1 MKSYKNRISKK
12 IIDYFMENKI
22 IFILFLLIL
31 GMSLASDAFLT
42 SRNILNVLRQIST
55 SALVGLGFTLVVA
68 SGNIDLSV
76 GTMLGLIG
84 VVMAKLSLIPGM
96 PLPVAIIFG
105 LIFGLGLG
113 LFNGFLITYLKLN
126 GFVATLATAMVFKG
140 VNYLVTGNAAVFGL
154 SDTFKIFGQ
163 GYVWI
168 IPVPVILMCI
178 MALILTIFLKYSW
191 YGRHIIAIGGN
202 AEGAKAAGIDVEKI
216 KRLAY
221 VIMGLFAGLS
231 ALVMTG
237 RLGSA
242 QTTAG
247 QGMEMD
253 AVAAVVLGGTS
264 LYGGKAKVLGTILG
278 CFAVGIINNG
288 LNLAHVDANWQIV
301 VKGLL
306 IIIAII
312 IDSQSQEFVAKLQ
325 AKESSDGTAS

>member
-1 MKSYKNRISKK
+1 MKNYKSQTYNRFLNF
-12 IIDYFMENKI
+12 FMENKI
-22 IFILFLLIL
+22 IFMLLLLLL
-31 GMSLASDAFLT
+31 GMTIASDAFLT

-55 SALVGLGFTLVVA
+55 SALIGLGFTLVVA
-68 SGNIDLSV
+68 SGNLDLSV
-76 GTMLGLIG
+76 GTMLGLTG

-96 PLPVAIIFG
+96 PLPVAI
-105 LIFGLGLG
+105 LLGL
-113 LFNGFLITYLKLN
+113 LFGISLGALNGFLISYLNLN

-140 VNYLVTGNAAVFGL
+140 VAYLICGNAAVGGL

-168 IPVPVILMCI
+168 IPVPVIIMCI
-178 MALILTIFLKYSW
+178 MAVILMIFLKYTW

-202 AEGAKAAGIDVEKI
+202 AEGAKAAGIDVEKTR
-216 KRLAY
+216 RLAY
-221 VIMGLFAGLS
+221 IIMGFFAGMA
-231 ALVMTG
+231 ALIMTG

-242 QTTAG
+242 QQTAG

-253 AVAAVVLGGTS
+253 AIAAVVLGGTS
-264 LYGGKAKVLGTILG
+264 LSGGKAKVLGTILG

-312 IDSQSQEFVAKLQ
+312 IDSQSQKFMTKLQ
-325 AKESSDGTAS
+325 VRNSGSDME